1 MENRK
6 KKKQKNHKI
15 YLLINLWLRREDL
28 NLRPSGYEPDELP
41 DCSTPRQHVY
51 MIVFQL
57 SVCKHIFYIC
67 HSLEQFITSIKS
79 NDRFLHKKS
88 KKKKTTDKQ
97 TVVFITLINPY
108 HNRHLCQT
116 GLQC

>member
-1 MENRK
+1 M
-6 KKKQKNHKI
+6 
-15 YLLINLWLRREDL
+15 

-67 HSLEQFITSIKS
+67 HSLEQFITNVSS
-79 NDRFLHKKS
+79 HDHFLHKKKQQ
-88 KKKKTTDKQ
+88 KKENDRYTNSRFHFSDKP
-97 TVVFITLINPY
+97 IP
-108 HNRHLCQT
+108 
-116 GLQC
+116 